1 MINRKRAVL
10 FDLDGTLLPMNQKV
24 FLNRYLPLITAEAA
38 GLAHPS
44 DVARWIMKGTMAMAG
59 LDGGDK
65 TCEQVFWD
73 TFCRHAGGERAPWEA
88 VFTAFYEGGFDRL
101 GALCPSEPRAAQAV
115 AAVRSRGLRCALAT
129 MPVFPRTATYKRIRW
144 AGLSPGDFE
153 IVTTY
158 EICHASKPSTAY
170 YREILNWMGLAPADC
185 VMVGNDVGDDTGPA
199 LELGMDAFYL
209 DAWPE
214 NRTGAPERYTWR
226 GGYDELLEFV
236 ERL

>member
-1 MINRKRAVL
+1 
-10 FDLDGTLLPMNQKV
+10 
-24 FLNRYLPLITAEAA
+24 
-38 GLAHPS
+38 
-44 DVARWIMKGTMAMAG
+44 
-59 LDGGDK
+59 
-65 TCEQVFWD
+65 
-73 TFCRHAGGERAPWEA
+73 
-88 VFTAFYEGGFDRL
+88 
-101 GALCPSEPRAAQAV
+101 
-115 AAVRSRGLRCALAT
+115 

-170 YREILNWMGLAPADC
+170 YREILDWIGLAPADC

-199 LELGMDAFYL
+199 LSL
-209 DAWPE
+209 WPE